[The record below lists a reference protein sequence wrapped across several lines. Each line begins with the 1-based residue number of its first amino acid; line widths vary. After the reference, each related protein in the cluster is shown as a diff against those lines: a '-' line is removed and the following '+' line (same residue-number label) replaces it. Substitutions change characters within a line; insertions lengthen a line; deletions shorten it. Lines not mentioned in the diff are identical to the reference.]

1 MQSTPQ
7 HVLTATTTTTLL
19 ALSGCLAGC
28 DRLPLASSALSQP
41 VPASLQLSIA
51 EDAKRDAAHRKHAVQ
66 ALLTNL
72 LDDAELPAFSVVD
85 PALVCGE
92 DSTVHVDGRPVESF
106 VRAPLSSFTLD
117 WQLAGMCPLGPDG
130 PRLWGALRMIVVR
143 DDDEGIVPVVYGA
156 ALPPARAFN

>member
-1 MQSTPQ
+1 MQSTLQ

-51 EDAKRDAAHRKHAVQ
+51 EDAKRDTAHRKHAVQ

-72 LDDAELPAFSVVD
+72 LDDAELPAFPVVD

-92 DSTVHVDGRPVESF
+92 DSTVRVDGRPPSRSCKRRCRASRSTGSSPAC
-106 VRAPLSSFTLD
+106 VRSDRTVR
-117 WQLAGMCPLGPDG
+117 GC
-130 PRLWGALRMIVVR
+130 GARC
-143 DDDEGIVPVVYGA
+143 A
-156 ALPPARAFN
+156 